1 MVYLGPLNP
10 LSDADIVAASLVDAL
25 TDWDMVACVEGCPR
39 PWRRRRWQAPRVW
52 TCPGCR
58 TRWTAEGRTWVEVLS
73 PSQVRRLEVELG
85 LTTGQDF

>member
-1 MVYLGPLNP
+1 MVDLGPLAG
-10 LSDADIVAASLVDAL
+10 SDAGTMPASLTDAL
-25 TDWDMVACVEGCPR
+25 TDWDLVACTPVCAR

-73 PSQVRRLEVELG
+73 TSQVRRLEIALG
-85 LTTGQDF
+85 LTTDLDS